1 MKNIF
6 KYSLALL
13 FSTSF
18 FFLGTGCKKIL
29 NPEPIGEQT
38 LDVNFTTFN
47 GSLSAVNGIYA
58 QLTNGELYR
67 NGNALMSIDYASD
80 DVQDAPKTVS
90 SAYNLVDYFELPA
103 DNIISFRLWDNF
115 YRVIYRSNVVI
126 ERIPGVNFPT
136 AFINNGTGRP
146 FKDQFLGEAHFLRAF
161 AYFNLVRIFGGVP
174 LHTKEIK
181 SATEVNIPRSSV
193 EEVYAQIEKDLN
205 EAVAKLPLSYNNTG
219 DGNERGR
226 VTRWSALAMLADV
239 YLTQR
244 KFELAK
250 TTALD
255 VINNGAAN
263 GISLNTNYRDNFFA
277 LNGGQENTR
286 ESLFEIQFSNT
297 NFAANQ
303 TAPQGNNFA
312 NLMGPVNDIVG
323 GVASLARYHP
333 TDNNSLVPNESGF
346 SGGLIQEYQTGDLR
360 LNDNFI
366 LAQGGQGSNIY
377 LTKKFYEPGR
387 GTSGAGNYPVYR
399 LAEVYLIYAEATT
412 ELGEPDALSINLVN
426 QLRRRA
432 FGLPLTTP
440 SVTVDVPSNVS
451 QSAFRDIIRSESRKE
466 FAMENKRWFNLLRYG
481 FDYMQ
486 DVLVNKQKKTLF
498 NRNKMLFP
506 IAQIE
511 LINNPLLV
519 QNPL

>member
-6 KYSLALL
+6 RYSIAFL
-13 FSTSF
+13 FTTSF
-18 FFLGTGCKKIL
+18 FLLGTGCKKIL
-29 NPEPIGEQT
+29 NPDPIGEQT

-58 QLTNGELYR
+58 QLSNGELYR
-67 NGNALMSIDYASD
+67 NGNALMSVDYASD
-80 DVQDAPKTVS
+80 DVQDAPKTVT
-90 SAYNLVDYFELPA
+90 SAYNLVDYFELPP
-103 DNIISFRLWDNF
+103 DNLMTFRLWDNF
-115 YRVIYRSNVVI
+115 YKVIYRSNLVI
-126 ERIPGVNFPT
+126 GRVPAVNFPT

-146 FKDQFLGEAHFLRAF
+146 FKDQFVGEAQFLRAF

-174 LHTKEIK
+174 MHITEIK
-181 SATEVNIPRSSV
+181 GASEVNKPRSSV
-193 EEVYAQIEKDLN
+193 EEVYAQIEKDLT
-205 EAVAKLPLSYNNTG
+205 EAAAKLPLSYTNTG

-244 KFELAK
+244 KFTLAR
-250 TTALD
+250 TTALE
-255 VINNGAAN
+255 VINNGGAS

-277 LNGGQENTR
+277 LSGQENTR

-297 NFAANQ
+297 GFAANQ

-312 NLMGPVNDIVG
+312 NLMGPVTDLG
-323 GVASLARYHP
+323 AGVIPVARYFP
-333 TDNNSLVPNESGF
+333 TDNNSPVPNEAGF
-346 SGGLIQEYQTGDLR
+346 SGGLIQEYQTGDVR
-360 LNDNFI
+360 LSDNFA
-366 LAQGGQGSNIY
+366 LGQGGQGINIF
-377 LTKKFYEPGR
+377 LTRKFYEPGR

-412 ELGEPDALSINLVN
+412 ELGAPDALSISLVN

-440 SVTVDVPSNVS
+440 SVAVDVAANVS
-451 QSAFRDIIRSESRKE
+451 QAAFRDIIRSESRKE
-466 FAMENKRWFNLLRYG
+466 LAMETKRWFNLLRYG
-481 FDYMQ
+481 FEYMQ

-498 NRNKMLFP
+498 TRNKMLFP
-506 IAQIE
+506 IAQVE
-511 LINNPLLV
+511 LVNNPLLV